1 MTKIGILG
9 CGAIG
14 SEIVTA
20 VCDRKV
26 GNASLIALFDQ
37 DAEMASSLAR
47 RLPITVPAFT
57 NIGQFLAVSGL
68 EMVVECASP
77 GAVRAYAEA
86 VLSSGRDLLMI
97 SSGALTDTALF
108 HRLAALA
115 EERGR
120 RLIIPSGAL
129 GGIDA
134 IRAAR
139 DRLEEVT
146 LTTTKPPEALKG
158 APGFKEW
165 ESREIIEAQ
174 VIFDGSAL
182 EAIKL
187 FPANVNVGATLSL
200 AGIGPEKTRVKVVA
214 DPRSP
219 GNVHEIY
226 ARGDFGVMRFTLEN
240 RPHERNPRT
249 SYLAVLSVLE
259 TLRAACTPGPRIGT

>member
-1 MTKIGILG
+1 MTKIGLLG

-14 SEIVTA
+14 SEIATA

-26 GNASLIALFDQ
+26 GNASLVALFDQ

-47 RLPITVPAFT
+47 RLPLTVPAFT

-115 EERGR
+115 EGRGR

-139 DRLEEVT
+139 GRLEEVT

-165 ESREIIEAQ
+165 ESKEIIEAQ